1 MMSSKP
7 IPIPQ
12 CNRKADHHRDDDVT
26 AHEAQMYEAATWR
39 MYDLICRSRL
49 IRAAHFMDHPQPQ
62 AYLVGRP
69 SQHHVVLTQDN
80 DHTTALPRQKLDD
93 AHQDRAHSLL
103 EPLSMP
109 CRSSVVMDEVFIMD

>member
-1 MMSSKP
+1 MILSKP

-49 IRAAHFMDHPQPQ
+49 IRAAHFMDQPQPQ

-80 DHTTALPRQKLDD
+80 DLLLHCLGRNLMMRIKIERILYWNHYPCLAVRQ
-93 AHQDRAHSLL
+93 
-103 EPLSMP
+103 
-109 CRSSVVMDEVFIMD
+109 